1 MDNNKYKL
9 KIENCSKPI
18 VRRLTPLECE
28 RLQGFPDDWTSSESD
43 SARYKALGNSVALP
57 CVDYIMSGIREVLDN
72 FV

>member
-1 MDNNKYKL
+1 MNNNNNSQTVNYF
-9 KIENCSKPI
+9 KPI

-28 RLQGFPDDWTSSESD
+28 ILQGFPDDWTSTESD

-57 CVDYIMSGIREVLDN
+57 CVDYIMSGIREILDD